1 MGASSQCRNMSTAT
15 SGATG
20 YINIPPVLRSADL
33 CCATVLRSVALSYKS
48 GEKVLRGDR
57 NRSVMCVA
65 QHGPGLSKD
74 KEVEK

>member
-48 GEKVLRGDR
+48 GEKVLRETATGVLCVLR
-57 NRSVMCVA
+57 NTAPDYR
-65 QHGPGLSKD
+65 KTRR
-74 KEVEK
+74 